1 MAFYWLKT
9 FHIVGVVVWFAG
21 LFYLA
26 RLYVYH
32 QEAEQK
38 SETEREVLQAQF
50 SIMESRLLNIITTP
64 GMVITLITAISMLY
78 LRPFYLKFGWMHA
91 KLTFVIL
98 LVIYHIVCMR
108 LLKPI
113 QERTCT
119 WTPQQ
124 FRAFNEVPTLL
135 LISVVMLVVFQT
147 NFPTQASVWLMVG
160 LVIFMVVAIQMYAK
174 KRKRDEALSQTLKS
188 TDS

>member
-1 MAFYWLKT
+1 MAFFWLKT

-38 SETEREVLQAQF
+38 SDTEREILQAQF

-64 GMVITLITAISMLY
+64 GMVLTLGTASGLLY
-78 LRPFYLKFGWMHA
+78 WNPSYLQMGWMHA
-91 KLTFVIL
+91 KLTFVTL
-98 LVIYHIVCMR
+98 LVIYHIMCMR

-113 QERTCT
+113 QNRTCT
-119 WTPQQ
+119 WTAQQ
-124 FRAFNEVPTLL
+124 FRAFNEAPTLL
-135 LISVVMLVVFQT
+135 LISVVMLVVFKGA
-147 NFPTQASVWLMVG
+147 FPTEASVWLMVG
-160 LVIFMVVAIQMYAK
+160 LVIFMIVAIQMYAK
-174 KRKRDEALSQTLKS
+174 KRKRDEARLQAKN
-188 TDS
+188 DV